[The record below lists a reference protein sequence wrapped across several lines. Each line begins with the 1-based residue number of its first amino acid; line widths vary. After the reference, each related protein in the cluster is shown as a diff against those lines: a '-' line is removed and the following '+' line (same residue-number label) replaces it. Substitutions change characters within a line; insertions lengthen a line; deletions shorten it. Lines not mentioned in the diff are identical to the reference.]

1 MLRNKKFQLIA
12 SLLIAVVLWLYVV
25 GNVNPTIVAS
35 VRGIEVEMTGED
47 ELADLGMSATL
58 DSPKT
63 VDIVIRGSRSDVN
76 EAKKSDIHAVVDV
89 SNCNYGKN
97 EESIKITFPEKIS
110 GVTIDQMTPEEAK
123 FTVE

>member
-1 MLRNKKFQLIA
+1 MLRNRKFQLIA

-47 ELADLGMSATL
+47 ELADLGMSANL
-58 DSPKT
+58 DAPET

-76 EAKKSDIHAVVDV
+76 EAKKSDIRATVDV
-89 SNCNYGKN
+89 SDCNYGKN
-97 EESIKITFPEKIS
+97 EGEIRISFPEEIS
-110 GVTIDQMTPEEAK
+110 GVTIDQMAPEKVA